1 MDLSSAREA
10 KIEFRQELDNGISVA
25 SAGPGGPTPAAS
37 VAVGIALRPG
47 RRFAL
52 ALRPQDPAGPGA
64 QVIADWV
71 DRLGDD
77 VDVRVI
83 GVVRKQSIPWHRQR
97 IRPIEPGAS
106 VSHVDVTAGTIGT
119 FVRRP
124 TVAAPGAVELLSNNH
139 VLADENEAELG
150 DQILQP
156 GAFDGGTVADDVI
169 GRLAAFTP
177 IDPDGVNLVDCA
189 LSSIDDE
196 VGWSLGTFDDDGGL
210 TGLFDLDDETD
221 ETEIPPVAKHG
232 RTTGRTT
239 GTITAIEL
247 DNLRVQYDAGVVRF
261 DDQIE
266 VQGTGGPFS
275 QGGDSGSLVLTA
287 GGGARAVG
295 LLFAGSETG
304 GPGGGGLTY
313 LNPIAV
319 VLNSLDAELVLSAAE
334 QRAP

>member
-1 MDLSSAREA
+1 MDLTSAREA
-10 KIEFRQELDNGISVA
+10 KIAFRQELEDGIGVA
-25 SAGPGGPTPAAS
+25 AGPGEPVRAPN

-47 RRFAL
+47 RQFAL
-52 ALRPQDPAGPGA
+52 ALRTQSESGPGA

-83 GVVRKQSIPWHRQR
+83 GTVRKQSIPWYRQR
-97 IRPIEPGAS
+97 IRPVEPGAS

-119 FVRRP
+119 FVRRH
-124 TVAAPGAVELLSNNH
+124 TVGSGAVELLSNNH
-139 VLADENEAELG
+139 VLANENEATVG

-156 GAFDGGTVADDVI
+156 GDYDGGTVPDDVI
-169 GRLAAFTP
+169 GRLAAFVP
-177 IDPDGVNLVDCA
+177 IATDGSNLVDCA

-196 VGWSLGTFDDDGGL
+196 VGWSLGTFADDGGL
-210 TGLFDLDDETD
+210 IGVFDVDDEPD
-221 ETEIPPVAKHG
+221 EADIPPVAKYG
-232 RTTGRTT
+232 RTTGRTA

-275 QGGDSGSLVLTA
+275 QGGDSGSLVFTE
-287 GGGARAVG
+287 GDGARAVG
-295 LLFAGSETG
+295 LLFAGSDTG

-313 LNPIAV
+313 SNPIAV
-319 VLNSLDAELVLSAAE
+319 VLNSLDAELVLSSDE
-334 QRAP
+334 DT